1 MNKRESQE
9 KVMIKR
15 TNAPERKKTA
25 GTLKGLN
32 DELREASIIRYWT
45 GETQG
50 FIFSRLL
57 RCAVTGA
64 EKVKDGKARKG
75 KWQEQKKNLTKNT
88 RQKDKKPI
96 TEFKQWIFSREE
108 RGKADEREEHGS
120 SVISNSQNSLPLRFF
135 SRRSVSLILKL
146 MEQGWVVVSLTS

>member
-75 KWQEQKKNLTKNT
+75 KWQEQKKN
-88 RQKDKKPI
+88 
-96 TEFKQWIFSREE
+96 
-108 RGKADEREEHGS
+108 
-120 SVISNSQNSLPLRFF
+120 
-135 SRRSVSLILKL
+135 
-146 MEQGWVVVSLTS
+146 

>member
-96 TEFKQWIFSREE
+96 TEFKQWIFRGKNEE
-108 RGKADEREEHGS
+108 RQTKEKNTEVRL
-120 SVISNSQNSLPLRFF
+120 SQIVKILCPFVFF
-135 SRRSVSLILKL
+135 LD
-146 MEQGWVVVSLTS
+146 GAWV